1 MRKSIARQ
9 QGSVRRLTLD
19 SAILAN
25 NPLSDPAR
33 RPLHLYVP
41 AGNLEHQPPPL
52 LVYLAGFTQS
62 GLSQTNWSAFSESM
76 PERLD
81 RLIEQGRMGPVVVAF
96 PDCFTR
102 FGGNQYLN
110 SSAMGRYEDYIT
122 DEVVPFVEGQV
133 GCGGPGRRAVFGKS
147 YGGFG
152 AVMQAM
158 RRPEAWSAVAC
169 HSGYMGFDQCYA
181 ADLLVTVTQL
191 RRYGGSIEAFLSHFD
206 ATAYPTE
213 AEIAAIAILS
223 VAATY
228 DPDPDSTLGIRLPV
242 DLETGEIIPQ
252 RWAVWLRHDPVRI
265 ASEHAPALRRLKG
278 LFIDC
283 GDADEYHLQFG
294 ARRLKRVLDKAGITH
309 HYEEFPGGHEGCDH
323 RLDESLL
330 FLERVLA

>member
-9 QGSVRRLTLD
+9 KGLVRRFTLD
-19 SAILAN
+19 SGILAN
-25 NPLSDPAR
+25 NPLGDPAR
-33 RPLHLYVP
+33 RWLDLYVP
-41 AGNLEHQPPPL
+41 AGNLEHQLPPL

-206 ATAYPTE
+206 ATAHPTE

-242 DLETGEIIPQ
+242 DLETGELIPQ

-265 ASEHAPALRRLKG
+265 ASEHTPALRRLKG

-294 ARRLKRVLDKAGITH
+294 ARRLKRVLNKAGIAH
-309 HYEEFPGGHEGCDH
+309 HYEEFPGGHAGCDH
-323 RLDESLL
+323 RLDQSLM
-330 FLERVLA
+330 FLERILA